1 MITRGK
7 NLQFYI
13 WQKDGGKIQVIGE
26 RLLGSKLN
34 FKFFLNKEEIED
46 ESGELL
52 KLFLEELTNQERSKK
67 F

>member
-26 RLLGSKLN
+26 RLPGSKLN
-34 FKFFLNKEEIED
+34 FKFFIGKEEVKD
-46 ESGELL
+46 EGGELI
-52 KLFLEELTNQERSKK
+52 KLFLEELTNQERSKGR
-67 F
+67 